1 MPTGDSGMEILEQ
14 LLANTDQAV
23 ENIKS
28 RSSAAIEE
36 QLAGIEKQF
45 AQAEKIKDP
54 NEREIRLQVLQ
65 AEFRGLAEDA
75 KQEEKDLA
83 ESVFGLNAILEGMGA
98 EYANLAQP
106 SAVDEGRIKGAQ
118 SAITEA
124 QQNLRLAQGKR
135 WFRTSAVAKS
145 EQALSVAQSRLKFFQ
160 DESRKN
166 ARARLMHADMKTS
179 LQEFQLRVEKTIDIM
194 TARLKDIQTQLK
206 NVTVRKAKAFEAKEA
221 AAKALEKFD
230 AELNQAEASLKG
242 EEELMETMV
251 NGTAEH
257 SAQTEK
263 VSNLRAQVED
273 LRGRRNTAFNLF
285 QSKEKFASE
294 LEIHER
300 TQMKL
305 RDNQRMWI
313 VSLKSDTEERIVT
326 FESRLEAM
334 KAASDQEIAKDL
346 DDLGAKVDQ
355 SNAEYMARVGSASDR
370 LRMKKI
376 EMHPERLRKIVEV
389 QEAQAEAVAQIRLRE
404 AAALEAFHKQ
414 WGIDPTRSSFFHPA
428 YQGES
433 PAPESV

>member
-1 MPTGDSGMEILEQ
+1 MAQGNTGMEILEQ

-28 RSSAAIEE
+28 RSSAAIDE
-36 QLAGIEKQF
+36 QLAGIEKKF

-54 NEREIRLQVLQ
+54 NERDIRLKILQ

-75 KQEEKDLA
+75 KKEEKDLA
-83 ESVFGLNAILEGMGA
+83 ESVFGLNAMLETMGE
-98 EYANLAQP
+98 EYIGLGQP
-106 SAVDEGRIKGAQ
+106 SAVDDAKIKGAQ
-118 SAITEA
+118 SAIEEA
-124 QQNLRLAQGKR
+124 QQNLRQAQNKR
-135 WFRTSAVAKS
+135 WFRASAVAKS
-145 EQALSVAQSRLKFFQ
+145 EQALAESQRRLKFLQ
-160 DESRKN
+160 EESRKN
-166 ARARLMHADMKTS
+166 VRQRLMHADMKTS
-179 LQEFQLRVEKTIDIM
+179 LQEFQVRVEKTILIM
-194 TARLKDIQTQLK
+194 TARLKDIQIQLK

-221 AAKALEKFD
+221 AAQALEKFD
-230 AELNQAEASLKG
+230 AELIQAESSLKG
-242 EEELMETMV
+242 EEELMETMI

-285 QSKEKFASE
+285 QSKEKFAVE

-313 VSLKSDTEERIVT
+313 VSLKSDTEERVVT

-334 KAASDQEIAKDL
+334 KAASDQEIAKTQ
-346 DDLGAKVDQ
+346 DDIGVTIDQNNAK
-355 SNAEYMARVGSASDR
+355 YMAGVGSASDR
-370 LRMKKI
+370 LRMEKI
-376 EMHPERLRKIVEV
+376 EKHPERLRKIVEV
-389 QEAQAEAVAQIRLRE
+389 QEAQAEAVSQIRQRE
-404 AAALEAFHKQ
+404 AKAIDEFRKKY
-414 WGIDPTRSSFFHPA
+414 GIDPTRSSFFH

-433 PAPESV
+433 PTPESV